1 MMNGSATLT
10 ELEMTKLEN
19 YALRDAGLR
28 QAQQANLAERARYIA
43 RIEAAH
49 PGHSFSEQTGQLVSN
64 GPTEAESLAQAQQEE
79 RAHVESADR

>member
-1 MMNGSATLT
+1 MVNGSATLT

-43 RIEAAH
+43 KIEAAH
-49 PGHSFSEQTGQLVSN
+49 PGYSFSEISGQLVSN
-64 GPTEAESLAQAQQEE
+64 GLADEPLTQA
-79 RAHVESADR
+79 ADPVESENR

>member
-1 MMNGSATLT
+1 MQNGTLT
-10 ELEMTKLEN
+10 ELEFTKLEN

-49 PGHSFSEQTGQLVSN
+49 PGYSFSEQAGQLVSN
-64 GPTEAESLAQAQQEE
+64 GPAEPLPQAEP
-79 RAHVESADR
+79 AHVESADR